1 MKRQKLRG
9 NSLPDTSD
17 TSMYWHWEDRKI
29 DNDAF
34 FCGITWRRFVAFCI
48 DFAIISLVFTAL
60 SFLIVLSLGLFAA
73 LWSLSP
79 LVPIAYHSWMIAG
92 RRSATFGMQ
101 AMKVEV
107 RTIDGRRPSLL
118 QAFVM
123 TALFYLSVAF
133 LTPLMLMIALFNKRG
148 RCVHDFLSGT
158 AIILTDPN
166 L

>member
-1 MKRQKLRG
+1 MKMQKLWG
-9 NSLPDTSD
+9 NSLLDTTDASL
-17 TSMYWHWEDRKI
+17 YWRSENTKI

-34 FCGITWRRFVAFCI
+34 FCGVTWRRFVAFCI

-60 SFLIVLSLGLFAA
+60 GFLIVLSLGLFAA
-73 LWSLSP
+73 LWSLTP
-79 LVPIAYHSWMIAG
+79 LLPIAYHSWMIAG

-107 RTIDGRRPSLL
+107 RTMDGRRPSLL

-123 TALFYLSVAF
+123 TALFYLSLAF
-133 LTPLMLMIALFNKRG
+133 LTPLILMIALFNKRG
-148 RCVHDFLSGT
+148 RCVHDILSGT